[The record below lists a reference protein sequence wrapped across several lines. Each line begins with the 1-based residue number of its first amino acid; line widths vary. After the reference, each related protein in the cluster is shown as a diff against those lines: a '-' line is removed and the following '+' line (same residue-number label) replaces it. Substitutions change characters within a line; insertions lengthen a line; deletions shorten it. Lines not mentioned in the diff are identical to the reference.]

1 MNERIKYAKGK
12 LDEAERNGEDVA
24 TLRYWAGYLDALC
37 RTDAELSAARA
48 ERDVITKRM
57 TQLEQENA
65 ALLFDLKK
73 VDIDCD
79 FCRHNGAAP
88 EECDVECIR
97 CKLDCPCKTCR
108 DNSNYVWRGMK
119 EDVV

>member
-24 TLRYWAGYLDALC
+24 TLRYWAGYLDALY

-57 TQLEQENA
+57 IQLEQMM
-65 ALLFDLKK
+65 D
-73 VDIDCD
+73 
-79 FCRHNGAAP
+79 
-88 EECDVECIR
+88 
-97 CKLDCPCKTCR
+97 
-108 DNSNYVWRGMK
+108 
-119 EDVV
+119 